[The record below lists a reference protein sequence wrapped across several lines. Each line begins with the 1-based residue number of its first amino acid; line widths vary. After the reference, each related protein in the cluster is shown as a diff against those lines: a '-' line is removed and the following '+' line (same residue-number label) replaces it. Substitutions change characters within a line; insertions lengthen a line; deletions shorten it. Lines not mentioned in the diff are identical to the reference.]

1 MAKELN
7 EDTGFTVSLKTLAG
21 IGAALATVIGMW
33 FTLQADIAEA
43 KELPLPPDPEITRM
57 EFDMKDQLVRQ
68 TIMSTQE
75 DVTEIKDQLIRLEEI
90 FGCTF
95 ILYTI
100 NYKFISTKCAM

>member
-7 EDTGFTVSLKTLAG
+7 EDTGFKVSIKTLVG

-75 DVTEIKDQLIRLEEI
+75 DVTELKEDLDRIEAKIDKL
-90 FGCTF
+90 
-95 ILYTI
+95 
-100 NYKFISTKCAM
+100 K